1 MTKDHKVIIR
11 SVASETELTEMY
23 YVRWLVLRKP
33 LEMAQGTEQDNHEK
47 DSFHLLAIVNERIV
61 GSARLREVSGELG
74 LISYVAVLPEF
85 CNQGIGSKLI
95 KKLIDKAQENK
106 LKILSLRARTTALN
120 FYEKLGFQK
129 KSQVFDYLSI
139 PHITMEIKL

>member
-1 MTKDHKVIIR
+1 MTIDDKVIIR
-11 SVASETELTEMY
+11 SVSSETELSEMY

-61 GSARLREVSGELG
+61 GSARLQEVSGELG

-85 CNQGIGSKLI
+85 CNQRIGSRLIEKLI
-95 KKLIDKAQENK
+95 EKAQQNK
-106 LKILSLRARTTALN
+106 LKILKLRARTTALK
-120 FYEKLGFQK
+120 FYKRLGFQET
-129 KSQVFDYLSI
+129 SQVFDYLGI
-139 PHITMEIKL
+139 AHITMEMKL

>member
-1 MTKDHKVIIR
+1 MIRDCRVIIR
-11 SVASETELTEMY
+11 SVLSEAELTEMY

-61 GSARLREVSGELG
+61 GSARLREVFGELG

-85 CNQGIGSKLI
+85 RNQRIGSRLI
-95 KKLIDKAQENK
+95 KKLINKAQTNK
-106 LKILSLRARTTALN
+106 LKFLKLNARTPVLK
-120 FYEKLGFQK
+120 FYKRLGFQET
-129 KSQVFDYLSI
+129 SQVFEYLGI
-139 PHITMEIKL
+139 PHITMEMKL